1 MNDIRQDNLIF
12 RIFPIFTHPYISI
25 MRLDRPIGYILLFY
39 PICFSIFAFS
49 SFNQE
54 VAILLIIFLV
64 GSIAMRSA
72 GCIIN
77 DLLDRDID
85 IKVERTQDQTTSFQY
100 AFYKK
105 FNYLSDHIICIGL
118 IVLTQ
123 LNLPSII
130 LALMITPLIFLYPL
144 AKRYFFLPQFILAF
158 TYNWGCMIGWSHSN
172 SHSRFSDVF
181 LLFISLILWTLIYDT
196 VYATQD
202 EEDDKKLSL
211 KSSAILFGKYKIIIL
226 NYLIMI
232 MYGFLMF
239 FGKNLGFNFIYF
251 IFLSLLLAL
260 NLIDLNYLWKN
271 EPLKSGSY
279 FKRNNY
285 YGIFL
290 LLSIIWAIGTQ
301 FNVSESRAHFYKN
314 F

>member
-25 MRLDRPIGYILLFY
+25 MRLDRPIGYVLLFY

-49 SFNQE
+49 SFNKE
-54 VAILLIIFLV
+54 VAILLIIFLI

-72 GCIIN
+72 GCIVN

-85 IKVERTQDQTTSFQY
+85 IKVERTQTRPLVSNT
-100 AFYKK
+100 
-105 FNYLSDHIICIGL
+105 LSIKNSIICLIILLSIGL

-158 TYNWGCMIGWSHSN
+158 TYNWGCMIGWLSSN
-172 SHSRFSDVF
+172 SHGSFSDVF

-226 NYLIMI
+226 NSLIMI

-239 FGKNLGFNFIYF
+239 F
-251 IFLSLLLAL
+251 
-260 NLIDLNYLWKN
+260 
-271 EPLKSGSY
+271 
-279 FKRNNY
+279 
-285 YGIFL
+285 
-290 LLSIIWAIGTQ
+290 
-301 FNVSESRAHFYKN
+301 
-314 F
+314 

>member
-1 MNDIRQDNLIF
+1 
-12 RIFPIFTHPYISI
+12 

-39 PICFSIFAFS
+39 PICFSLFAFS
-49 SFNQE
+49 SLNIE
-54 VAILLIIFLV
+54 VLSLLIIFLI

-85 IKVERTQDQTTSFQY
+85 IKVQRTQTRPLVS
-100 AFYKK
+100 
-105 FNYLSDHIICIGL
+105 NSLSINKSIICLITLLGIGL

-130 LALMITPLIFLYPL
+130 LALVIVPLVFLYPL

-158 TYNWGCMIGWSHSN
+158 TYNWGCLIGWSSLN
-172 SHSRFSDVF
+172 SPSGFSDVS
-181 LLFISLILWTLIYDT
+181 LLFISLILWTIIYDT

-211 KSSAILFGKYKIIIL
+211 KSSTILFGKSKLVIL
-226 NYLIMI
+226 NCLLVA
-232 MYGFLMF
+232 MYAFLMF
-239 FGKNLGFNFIYF
+239 FGKNLGFNFLYF
-251 IFLSLLLAL
+251 ILLAFLLFL
-260 NLIDLNYLWKN
+260 NLIDLNYIWKN
-271 EPLKSGSY
+271 DPLKSGSY

-290 LLSIIWAIGTQ
+290 LLSIIIGNE
-301 FNVSESRAHFYKN
+301 FNV
-314 F
+314 

>member
-25 MRLDRPIGYILLFY
+25 MRLDRPIGYLLLFY
-39 PICFSIFAFS
+39 PICFSLFAFS
-49 SFNQE
+49 SLNIE
-54 VAILLIIFLV
+54 VLSLLIIFLI

-85 IKVERTQDQTTSFQY
+85 MKVQRTQTRPLVSNSLSI
-100 AFYKK
+100 KK
-105 FNYLSDHIICIGL
+105 SIICLITLLGIGL

-130 LALMITPLIFLYPL
+130 LALVIVPLVFLYPL

-158 TYNWGCMIGWSHSN
+158 TYNWGCLIGWSSLD
-172 SHSRFSDVF
+172 SPSGFSDVS
-181 LLFISLILWTLIYDT
+181 LLFISLILWTIIYDT

-211 KSSAILFGKYKIIIL
+211 KSSAILFGKSKLIIL
-226 NYLIMI
+226 NCLLII
-232 MYGFLMF
+232 NVCIFNMF
-239 FGKNLGFNFIYF
+239 FGKNLGFNFLYF
-251 IFLSLLLAL
+251 IFLIFLLVL
-260 NLIDLNYLWKN
+260 NLIDLNYIWKN
-271 EPLKSGSY
+271 NPLKSGSY
-279 FKRNNY
+279 FKRSNY

-290 LLSIIWAIGTQ
+290 LLSIIIGSQ
-301 FNVSESRAHFYKN
+301 FNV
-314 F
+314 

>member
-25 MRLDRPIGYILLFY
+25 MRLDRPIGYLLLFY
-39 PICFSIFAFS
+39 PICFSLFAFS
-49 SFNQE
+49 SLNIE
-54 VAILLIIFLV
+54 VLSLLIIFLI

-85 IKVERTQDQTTSFQY
+85 IKVQRTQTRPLVSNSLSI
-100 AFYKK
+100 KK
-105 FNYLSDHIICIGL
+105 SIICLITLLSIGL

-130 LALMITPLIFLYPL
+130 LALVIVPLVFLYPL

-158 TYNWGCMIGWSHSN
+158 TYNWGCLIGWSSLD
-172 SHSRFSDVF
+172 SPSGFSDVS
-181 LLFISLILWTLIYDT
+181 LLFISLILWTIIYDT

-211 KSSAILFGKYKIIIL
+211 KSSAILFGKSKLIIL
-226 NYLIMI
+226 NCFLLA
-232 MYGFLMF
+232 MYAFLMF
-239 FGKNLGFNFIYF
+239 FGKNLGFNFLYF
-251 IFLSLLLAL
+251 TFLIFLLVL
-260 NLIDLNYLWKN
+260 NLIDLNYIWKN
-271 EPLKSGSY
+271 DPLKSGSY

-290 LLSIIWAIGTQ
+290 LLSIIIGSQ
-301 FNVSESRAHFYKN
+301 FNV
-314 F
+314 